1 MTGTLFIVGT
11 PIGNLEDITLRAV
24 RTLREVD
31 FIAAEDT
38 RVTAKLLNHFAIKK
52 PMISYFEH
60 NKKQRGE
67 LICDKILDGQNCAL
81 VSDAGMPSIS
91 DPGEELVRQC
101 REHNIDIRV
110 VPGPSASISALCL
123 SGFPAGRF
131 TFEGFLS
138 MNKKNRLKHLDSL
151 KNESRTMLFYESPH
165 KLPGTL
171 KDFYECFGDRNI
183 AIAREL
189 TKIHEELKIM
199 KISTAIQ
206 AYSDGA
212 KGEFVIIIPGKE
224 HLEEEASYTP
234 EDAVDLALSY
244 VESGESKSESAKK
257 ASKITGIKKSDIYKM
272 LI

>member
-60 NKKQRGE
+60 NRKQRGE
-67 LICDKILDGQNCAL
+67 LICSKILSGENCAL

-101 REHNIDIRV
+101 RELNINIRI

-138 MNKKNRLKHLDSL
+138 MNKKNRLKHLASL
-151 KNESRTMLFYESPH
+151 KDESRTMVFYESPH
-165 KLPGTL
+165 KLPNTL

-189 TKIHEELKIM
+189 TKIHEEVKIM

-206 AYSDGA
+206 TYSDGA
-212 KGEFVIIIPGKE
+212 KGEFVVIIPGKE
-224 HLEEEASYTP
+224 HTERETSYTLK
-234 EDAVDLALSY
+234 DAVELALSY
-244 VESGESKSESAKK
+244 AESGESKSESAKK
-257 ASKITGIKKSDIYKM
+257 ASKITGIKRSDIYKM
-272 LI
+272 LV